1 MDPLVAA
8 GHTAVVDTFPAA
20 EEDTPVVDILVED
33 NPVEDNPVEDSLVED
48 SLEEE
53 SLEGDS
59 LEEGCLVEDSLVED
73 SLEEEPLEEEDTL
86 AHRNEPYF
94 RGSPSPKIS
103 ITIDTNNTVFIAKQQ
118 SWCRYRSSMTR
129 SDYIYP

>member
-20 EEDTPVVDILVED
+20 EEDMPVVDILVED
-33 NPVEDNPVEDSLVED
+33 NPVEDSLVED
-48 SLEEE
+48 TLEEDTLEEE
-53 SLEGDS
+53 EDR
-59 LEEGCLVEDSLVED
+59 LEEGCLEEDSLVED

-94 RGSPSPKIS
+94 RGSPSPKDPNNDRYKQYS
-103 ITIDTNNTVFIAKQQ
+103 LHSKATIIV
-118 SWCRYRSSMTR
+118 
-129 SDYIYP
+129 

>member
-20 EEDTPVVDILVED
+20 EEDMPVVDILVED
-33 NPVEDNPVEDSLVED
+33 NPVEDSPVEDT
-48 SLEEE
+48 LEEE
-53 SLEGDS
+53 EDRLE
-59 LEEGCLVEDSLVED
+59 EDSLVED

-94 RGSPSPKIS
+94 RGSPSPKIP
-103 ITIDTNNTVFIAKQQ
+103 ITIDTNNIVFIAKQQ
-118 SWCRYRSSMTR
+118 S
-129 SDYIYP
+129 